1 MNRSPAAAPVVR
13 IDPND
18 QRLDGL
24 LGLQLASSNDPG
36 VRYRIDARLG
46 AGASAT
52 TFFALRRAPD
62 SQSPVVLKVLSPSYV
77 RMAGSTAILSAHKE
91 VETLG
96 RLNEQVPP
104 TPFVVRLIDAG
115 WVMVDFQ
122 DTVLPVPWIAT
133 EYVQG
138 GPTGT
143 TLLQRVQLSLT
154 KTGHAFDPW
163 RAARAIDCLARG
175 ISAIHAMG
183 IIHRDLKPDN
193 VLCCGT
199 GAEEVF
205 KVADFGIARAQNV
218 VGTFGSGLFGT
229 VGYSAPEQMVPD
241 AIPLSARTDVFAL
254 AAIAY
259 FLISGQDLFRARS
272 LADFLLECHQAG
284 RLSILDSPHLH
295 PSLRERRE
303 ACGAIDAAIAS
314 ATAREQTTRP
324 QSATA
329 LSSVILPWLQS
340 AGPRRTITAVAEAP
354 VPSLDKPVWSWTWR
368 YRPAEEMIV
377 RHVAW
382 DADGTCLFATDR
394 GLAFWDGMRVRE
406 APAAGLPPIDTIRLI
421 QPSGPGRWL
430 IICDPATFALY
441 TTHGVTEVTESP
453 SNATKLDNVV
463 GDLKDLAV
471 AVARTEDGPALMTLC
486 GGRWFRQVPLP
497 DVARVTTLC
506 RVGDA
511 VWLVG
516 GHKRGGM
523 AFAARY
529 FALDLEL
536 EELRVPPVRAVI
548 AGVGDPDSEQGL
560 LGGAEGT
567 VLWYERGDLAQET
580 LPTRFDIAS
589 VALDRA
595 GGAWVAGAS
604 RMAYRNPTEGRGRWE
619 IAWVDEREVT
629 PFVSLFAHSGQL
641 VAMTAEA
648 HILEGLAMDRHTGA
662 RQP

>member
-1 MNRSPAAAPVVR
+1 MNRSPDSTPVVR

-18 QRLDGL
+18 HRLDGL
-24 LGLQLASSNDPG
+24 LGLQLSSSNDPG

-52 TFFALRRAPD
+52 TFFAIRHAPD
-62 SQSPVVLKVLSPSYV
+62 GQTPVVLKILSPSYV
-77 RMAGSTAILSAHKE
+77 SMAGSTAILSAHKE

-104 TPFVVRLIDAG
+104 TPFVVRLVDAG
-115 WVMVDFQ
+115 WLMVDFL

-143 TLLQRVQLSLT
+143 TLLQRVQLSLS

-163 RAARAIDCLARG
+163 RAARAIDCLSRG
-175 ISAIHAMG
+175 LSAIHAMG
-183 IIHRDLKPDN
+183 IIHRDLKPEN

-199 GAEEVF
+199 GAEEIF

-218 VGTFGSGLFGT
+218 VGTFGTGLYGT
-229 VGYSAPEQMVPD
+229 IGYAAPEQMVPD
-241 AIPLSARTDVFAL
+241 TTPLSARTDVFAL
-254 AAIAY
+254 AAVAY
-259 FLISGQDLFRARS
+259 FLLTGQDLFRARS
-272 LADFLLECHQAG
+272 LADYLLQCHQAE
-284 RLSILDSPHLH
+284 RQSILDAAQLY
-295 PSLRERRE
+295 PSLREREE
-303 ACGAIDAAIAS
+303 ACRAIDAAIAN
-314 ATAREQTTRP
+314 ATARDQNVRP
-324 QSATA
+324 LSAA
-329 LSSVILPWLQS
+329 AFSSVILPWLQS
-340 AGPRRTITAVAEAP
+340 AGPRRTITHVVQRAVSAAD
-354 VPSLDKPVWSWTWR
+354 STVWSWSWR
-368 YRPAEEMIV
+368 YRPSEELIV

-394 GLAFWDGMRVRE
+394 GLAFWDGMRVRG

-441 TTHGVTEVTESP
+441 TTHGVTEVTESS

-471 AVARTEDGPALMTLC
+471 AVVRSEDGPALMTLC
-486 GGRWFRQVPLP
+486 GGRWFRQVRLP

-511 VWLVG
+511 EWLVG
-516 GHKRGGM
+516 GHKRGGT

-529 FALDLEL
+529 HALDLEV
-536 EELRVPPVRAVI
+536 EELSVPPVRAVI
-548 AGVGDPDSEQGL
+548 AGVGDSDSEQGL

-567 VLWYERGDLAQET
+567 VLWYEGGELAQEI
-580 LPTRFDIAS
+580 LPMRFDIAS
-589 VALDRA
+589 VAMDRA

-604 RMAYRNPTEGRGRWE
+604 RMAYRNPTEGRARWE
-619 IAWVDEREVT
+619 IAWADEREVT
-629 PFVSLFAHSGQL
+629 PFVSLFAQSGHL

-648 HILEGLAMDRHTGA
+648 HILEGIAVKPGV
-662 RQP
+662 